1 MGIASFVIGL
11 ICLVL
16 SPFLSIFLVLPALLA
31 LILGIVDAVLKSK
44 KKQPKGLAIAGIV
57 LSTIAIAICIAVIVF
72 AVYVYNNIS
81 DDVSNSLFN
90 LQDIQENIES
100 EIKQEDITC
109 NVGESATLGD
119 VKVTL
124 KSVEKDFKDYYS
136 FASVEDGCKVLKA
149 NFEFENVGDYTEY
162 VSSSDFECY
171 ADKFSCDKFSSVE
184 DGYFSE
190 SMDVGKK
197 AAGSIY
203 FEVPSDAK
211 DIEIEFD
218 DNAYSDGKIIFN
230 ID

>member
-11 ICLVL
+11 ICLIL
-16 SPFLSIFLVLPALLA
+16 SPFLSIFLILPSILA
-31 LILGIVDAVLKSK
+31 LILGIVDTVIKSK
-44 KKQPKGLAIAGIV
+44 KKQPKGLSIAGIV
-57 LSTIAIAICIAVIVF
+57 LSTIALAICILIVVF
-72 AVYVYNNIS
+72 AVYVYNNAS
-81 DDVSNSLFN
+81 DAISNSLSN
-90 LQDIQENIES
+90 LED
-100 EIKQEDITC
+100 EIKSELQAQEINC

-124 KSVEKDFKDYYS
+124 TSVDKDFKDYYS
-136 FASVEDGCKVLKA
+136 FASVEDGCKILKA
-149 NFEFENVGDYTEY
+149 NFEFENFGDYTEH

-171 ADKFSCDKFSSVE
+171 ADKFSCDRFSSVE
-184 DGYFSE
+184 NGYFSE
-190 SMDVGKK
+190 SIAVGKK

-203 FEVPSDAK
+203 FEVPSDSK